1 MLISGVYMCI
11 YIDILD
17 VMMLNRNISKT
28 DDWIKTSADWKKN
41 LYSIKLFPV
50 KLLRDV
56 SLSRNY
62 LFYFSVQG
70 ASHGVTIAEFW
81 IRFTMWVE
89 IH

>member
-17 VMMLNRNISKT
+17 VIMLHRNISKT

-50 KLLRDV
+50 KLLGDLGV
-56 SLSRNY
+56 PFAQILS
-62 LFYFSVQG
+62 
-70 ASHGVTIAEFW
+70 T
-81 IRFTMWVE
+81 T
-89 IH
+89 